1 MLRSL
6 SSKMGTIWEL
16 DFYSRPILD
25 EEQKKQWEVL
35 ICESPQSPRQLPES
49 LFRYS
54 QFCPSSTVNSVW
66 LKEAIKAAI
75 AESGEMPQKIR
86 FFRRQM
92 NNMISKACEELGIP
106 PAPSRRTYSLNQW
119 LNQRLVEFY
128 PQQPGYDPQLVKNT
142 SVQYPALNAIPLPD
156 AIRGDRGDQWA
167 LVSLEASAFDDLPEW
182 EISFG
187 ESFPLIAF
195 GVTPETSIP
204 GLILFSPRSLPF
216 AGWLSGLE
224 LGYLSFSKTPQPMIR
239 LETGTSDSWI
249 LANMTNA
256 NTVAEAQGFE
266 QRKAQA
272 HNLHFLAIQDRPES
286 ESFAGF
292 WLLQE
297 ADELK

>member
-1 MLRSL
+1 MA
-6 SSKMGTIWEL
+6 TIWEL

-25 EEQKKQWEVL
+25 EQKKKQWEVL
-35 ICESPQSPRQLPES
+35 ICESPQSSRQLPES

-54 QFCPSSTVNSVW
+54 QFCPSSTVNSLW
-66 LKEAIKAAI
+66 LKEAILQAI
-75 AESGEMPQKIR
+75 AKSGETPQRIR

-92 NNMISKACEELGIP
+92 NNMIVKACEELGIP

-128 PQQPGYDPQLVKNT
+128 PHQPGYDSQLAQGS
-142 SVQYPALNAIPLPD
+142 SVQYLALNAIPLPE

-167 LVSLEASAFDDLPEW
+167 LVSLDVAAFDDLPEW

-187 ESFPLIAF
+187 ESFPLTAF
-195 GVTPETSIP
+195 GVNAGTSIP
-204 GLILFSPRSLPF
+204 GLILFSPRSLPL

-224 LGYLSFSKTPQPMIR
+224 LGYLKFSETPQPRLR
-239 LETGTSDSWI
+239 LETGISDSWI
-249 LANMTNA
+249 LANLTNA
-256 NTVAEAQGFE
+256 NTLAEAKGFE

-272 HNLHFLAIQDRPES
+272 NNLHFLAIQDNPES
-286 ESFAGF
+286 EAFAGF

-297 ADELK
+297 TDEPK